1 MKKINNKTKIIIVS
15 FNILILSFFNIW
27 FISYKSS
34 KKIQDYSYMIAS
46 KITKYIVNNAY
57 VREKINF
64 YANDIYDVIKDND
77 TNEIKNIIYDS
88 GVINDLL
95 NSITERV
102 YNMFNMLEYGDL
114 SKLNIREN
122 ILTTNKNNK
131 DGIILEMPVGLISN
145 NYMFSNLGPKI
156 PIKLSLTG
164 EFESYISTDVKEYGI
179 NNAMITIYINIKVSE
194 QITIPFI
201 TNKIDIENKIP
212 IFMSLVNGKIPN
224 YYIGGFSKNSNI
236 Y

>member
-1 MKKINNKTKIIIVS
+1 
-15 FNILILSFFNIW
+15 
-27 FISYKSS
+27 
-34 KKIQDYSYMIAS
+34 MIAS

-57 VREKINF
+57 VREKVNY
-64 YANDIYDVIKDND
+64 YANDIYDIVKDSD

-95 NSITERV
+95 DSVTSRV

-122 ILTTNKNNK
+122 ILTTSVNDK
-131 DGIILEMPVGLISN
+131 DGIIMEIPNGLMTN
-145 NYMFSNLGPKI
+145 NFLFSNLGPRI
-156 PIKLSLTG
+156 PVKLSLTG
-164 EFESYISTDVKEYGI
+164 EFESYISTDVVEYGI

-201 TNKIDIENKIP
+201 TDKVSIENKIP

>member
-1 MKKINNKTKIIIVS
+1 
-15 FNILILSFFNIW
+15 
-27 FISYKSS
+27 
-34 KKIQDYSYMIAS
+34 MIAS

-57 VREKINF
+57 VREKVNY
-64 YANDIYDVIKDND
+64 YANDIYDIVKDSD

-95 NSITERV
+95 DSVTSRV

-122 ILTTNKNNK
+122 ILTTSVNDK
-131 DGIILEMPVGLISN
+131 DGIIMEIPNGLMTKN
-145 NYMFSNLGPKI
+145 FLFSNLGPRI
-156 PIKLSLTG
+156 PVKLSLTG
-164 EFESYISTDVKEYGI
+164 EFESYISTDVVEYGI

-201 TNKIDIENKIP
+201 TDKVSIENKIP